1 LELVVPYGETDIWLF
16 FFTIFEFHV
25 TNFLPQFQKF
35 SKKGLYSHSE
45 KGFFTRLKIELW
57 KAVDARNGGLEA
69 QNAAVAG
76 PYANGRR
83 FATLS

>member
-1 LELVVPYGETDIWLF
+1 MALF
-16 FFTIFEFHV
+16 LYNIRIYV
-25 TNFLPQFQKF
+25 TNFLPQFQKI